1 METLFCIFVFLNLV
15 LIMRSKLFCFL
26 FFTHFVVISQV
37 SIRGIVID
45 EVSNQPLPFATVK
58 TERASYALTSVNG
71 EFVIRCKTTPVKLT
85 VSYLGYQSKTIQ
97 VTAEDK
103 ENVRVSLVAA
113 EEDLGTV
120 NVKDQ
125 ENVASK
131 IIKEAIQRKKQ
142 NDPKKLLQNYSYKSY
157 NKFKITEDNQALL
170 KTQDTARSDIERIFN
185 EAHSFLSE
193 KVSDHHFKKGL
204 EEKETVLATR
214 MTGFEEPVY
223 NVLGIKVQ
231 SNSLYNEDY
240 TIFNNKFIGPLS
252 NRALRNYYY
261 KVLDTT
267 QDEHP
272 AFVILFQPRK
282 SKNYASLEGVLYLD
296 VKTLA
301 VQKAIIELRGEL
313 NVMARHN
320 FNYFKEQE
328 SWFPT
333 SKEITI
339 RPGNGRQKVTLFGGR
354 ISVGRLGIDKK
365 SFTGNND
372 FLISKTD
379 IFDIKLN
386 TSDNDITSN
395 LPAIKIDPEAN
406 HRSEEFWNQYRT
418 SAITDKDLNSFPVVD
433 SIVKAQ
439 NIKRRINVI
448 QSFNVGYYPVGFFD
462 FDLTYPI
469 KYNNFEGLRLGVG
482 GLTNNKLSDRFRLEG
497 YLVYGFR
504 DSKSKFGVGGGVL
517 VNKKTTSWLNVNYTD
532 DIREVGSFMYLT
544 DRRVYS
550 LFEPRLVNIDFYY
563 KHRTWSTS
571 LQHQISPKLLSET
584 QLSVSNI
591 NQTGGY
597 QFINDGTAFSGY
609 KTAEATLAL
618 RWSPFSRFLKTPTGL
633 KEIQDGYPKITAQY
647 TQGFKGIFDSN
658 FRYSKIG
665 IKAEYIINRINQSS
679 TSILLEGDLATGD
692 VPLTHLY
699 HAYPNA
705 PTKETV
711 LQRFSVAG
719 RRTFETMFFGE
730 FFSDKLATLQI
741 KHRIEPV
748 KITSWFKPEVVFITR
763 YALGDVS
770 NIQNHQ
776 GVEFTSLKDL
786 YQESGFEINKL
797 FAGFGLSFAYRYGAY
812 HLPDIEDNI
821 SFKFTFY
828 LKL

>member
-1 METLFCIFVFLNLV
+1 
-15 LIMRSKLFCFL
+15 MRNKLFCL
-26 FFTHFVVISQV
+26 FFFIHFVTIAQI
-37 SIRGIVID
+37 SIRGVVID
-45 EVSNQPLPFATVK
+45 EITNQPLPFATIK
-58 TERASYALTSVNG
+58 TDKSSYALTSVDG
-71 EFVIRCKTTPVKLT
+71 EFIIRCKTSPVNL
-85 VSYLGYQSKTIQ
+85 SINYLGYQSKTI
-97 VTAEDK
+97 VVHSKDK
-103 ENVRVSLVAA
+103 GKITIKLNPEEENL
-113 EEDLGTV
+113 DTV
-120 NVKDQ
+120 KVEGQ

-131 IIKEAIQRKKQ
+131 IIKEAIQRKRQ
-142 NDPKKLLQNYSYKSY
+142 NNPKKSLQSYSYKSY
-157 NKFKITEDNQALL
+157 NKFKITEDNQAKLS
-170 KTQDTARSDIERIFN
+170 TQDTTGTDIEHIFN
-185 EAHSFLSE
+185 DAHSFLSE
-193 KVSDHHFKKGL
+193 KISGIKFNKGL

-231 SNSLYNEDY
+231 SNSLYDEDY
-240 TIFNNKFIGPLS
+240 TIFNDKFIGPLS

-261 KVLDTT
+261 KILNTT
-267 QDEHP
+267 QDEQP

-282 SKNYASLEGVLYLD
+282 SKKYASLEGVLYID
-296 VKTLA
+296 IKTLA

-313 NVMARHN
+313 NVMARHD
-320 FNYFKEQE
+320 FQYFPKE
-328 SWFPT
+328 SLWFPK
-333 SKEITI
+333 SQEITI
-339 RPGNGRQKVTLFGGR
+339 RPGNGRQKVNLFGGK

-379 IFDIKLN
+379 LFDVELNNKTQIKQN
-386 TSDNDITSN
+386 Q
-395 LPAIKIDPEAN
+395 PAIKIAPDAN
-406 HRSEEFWNQYRT
+406 NRTNEYWNQYRT
-418 SAITDKDLNSFPVVD
+418 SAITEKDLNSFPIVD

-448 QSFNVGYYPVGFFD
+448 QSFNIGYYPVGFFD

-469 KYNNFEGLRLGVG
+469 KYNNFEGLRLGIG
-482 GLTNNKLSDRFRLEG
+482 GLTNSKFSKRFRTEG

-517 VNKKTTSWLNVNYTD
+517 VDKNSSSWFNINYTD
-532 DIREVGSFMYLT
+532 DIKEVGSFLYLT

-584 QLSVSNI
+584 QLSVSSI

-597 QFINDGTAFSGY
+597 QFLNNNELFSAY

-618 RWSPFSRFLKTPTGL
+618 RWSPFSKFLKTPNGL
-633 KEIQDGYPKITAQY
+633 KEIYDGYPKITAQY

-658 FRYSKIG
+658 FSYSKVG
-665 IKAEYIINRINQSS
+665 IKAEYVITRINQSR
-679 TSILLEGDLATGD
+679 TSFLLEADIANGDI
-692 VPLTHLY
+692 PLTHLY

-730 FFSDKLATLQI
+730 FFSDRLATLQI

-763 YALGDVS
+763 YAIGDVS
-770 NIQNHQ
+770 NIENHQ
-776 GVEFTSLKDL
+776 GVTFTSLQDL

-812 HLPDIEDNI
+812 HLPRFEDNI